1 MCSIEALGR
10 VAVRLSVKQL
20 REFFAFTDSPFLGM
34 RSEKTH
40 HLDAVQSNTPSA
52 LLADHD

>member
-1 MCSIEALGR
+1 MTAMPR
-10 VAVRLSVKQL
+10 VPHSLTTMQ